1 MGREYNQNDY
11 NYYKSINSDRVNR
24 DNRRLSHNSRGNTNS
39 DINSIIRI
47 FVSFV
52 IIVISVVVISIVV
65 NQVINIKVF
74 DKIDLKPEVHDSL
87 NLTTDAN
94 SGNSFFVNDDQ
105 GLKFRKEDKSFAREE
120 WIEKNGELFY
130 FDTAG
135 YGLNGDMK
143 LDGQVYTFA
152 NGKLKDIKR
161 DTSFVR
167 RAKDEYFSSIESAQ
181 YLVWL
186 DDEEKEGNFYPIK
199 YKMYSD
205 DIEDYLGTEAD
216 KQYASPNMIKIYMSN
231 IYYLAVGKGT
241 KYAGRLYR
249 MRPNAI
255 HKETIGIGVTGYI
268 VLSDDVVYYCDG
280 DRVMKVKSWN
290 GVNLKLPE
298 NEELTDDGEIVIK
311 LPTPSDATPVT
322 NDQNSELTVDIDN
335 LPKPDSEIKITETSV
350 NNVRINVLPTNNET
364 KSNNNETKSNDNKI
378 KSNENKETSVK
389 NNVETTTNN
398 KPGAPRVEVGLS
410 PGESRSETKN
420 TQVEVG
426 AGPKVVE
433 VEAPK

>member
-1 MGREYNQNDY
+1 MNNYNQNGY
-11 NYYKSINSDRVNR
+11 NYYKVTNSDRG
-24 DNRRLSHNSRGNTNS
+24 SRGNKRFSHSRGNNNS
-39 DINSIIRI
+39 DINSIISI
-47 FVSFV
+47 LVSFV
-52 IIVISVVVISIVV
+52 IIVISIVVISIVV
-65 NQVINIKVF
+65 NRVINIKVF

-143 LDGQVYTFA
+143 LEGQVYTFE
-152 NGKLKDIKR
+152 NGKLKNIKR
-161 DTSFVR
+161 DTSYVR
-167 RAKDEYFSSIESAQ
+167 RSKDEYFSSIESAQ

-186 DDEEKEGNFYPIK
+186 DDEEKTGSFYPIK

-241 KYAGRLYR
+241 NYAGRLYR

-298 NEELTDDGEIVIK
+298 NEELTEDGEIVIK
-311 LPTPSDATPVT
+311 LPTPSDTTPII
-322 NDQNSELTVDIDN
+322 NNQGNELSVNISD
-335 LPKPDSEIKITETSV
+335 LPKPDEEIRIQETTVNSV
-350 NNVRINVLPTNNET
+350 RTNVLPMNNET
-364 KSNNNETKSNDNKI
+364 SSSGNRNNESNSSYNNETTRN
-378 KSNENKETSVK
+378 TS
-389 NNVETTTNN
+389 
-398 KPGAPRVEVGLS
+398 GSPRVEIGLS
-410 PGESRSETKN
+410 PGEARSETRN
-420 TQVEVG
+420 TQVEMG
-426 AGPKVVE
+426 SGPKVVE

>member
-1 MGREYNQNDY
+1 MN
-11 NYYKSINSDRVNR
+11 NYYRTTNSERVNR
-24 DNRRLSHNSRGNTNS
+24 ENRHMHSRPKSNS

-47 FVSFV
+47 LVAFV
-52 IIVISVVVISIVV
+52 IIVASIAVIVVI
-65 NQVINIKVF
+65 INRIKDIKVF

-94 SGNSFFVNDDQ
+94 SGNSFFVNDEQ

-143 LDGQVYTFA
+143 LEGQVYTFV

-161 DTSFVR
+161 DTSYVR
-167 RAKDEYFSSIESAQ
+167 RANDEYFSSIESAQ

-186 DDEEKEGNFYPIK
+186 DDVEKEGNFYPIK

-216 KQYASPNMIKIYMSN
+216 KQYASPNMMKIYMSN

-241 KYAGRLYR
+241 NYAGRLYR

-255 HKETIGIGVTGYI
+255 HKETIGIGVTGFI

-290 GVNLKLPE
+290 NVNLKLKD
-298 NEELTDDGEIVIK
+298 NEELTEDGEIIIK
-311 LPTPSDATPVT
+311 LPTPSDATPLNGDSA
-322 NDQNSELTVDIDN
+322 NDLTIDVNN
-335 LPKPDSEIKITETSV
+335 LPKPDDEVRIEESSV
-350 NNVRINVLPTNNET
+350 NSVRINVLPISNESET
-364 KSNNNETKSNDNKI
+364 SKRETSNREINNNNATTIRDDRNAPK
-378 KSNENKETSVK
+378 
-389 NNVETTTNN
+389 VEI
-398 KPGAPRVEVGLS
+398 GLS
-410 PGESRSETKN
+410 PGEERSTTRN
-420 TQVEVG
+420 TQVEIG
-426 AGPKVVE
+426 NAPRVVE
-433 VEAPK
+433 VEAPR

>member
-1 MGREYNQNDY
+1 MNRDYNQSMN
-11 NYYKSINSDRVNR
+11 NYYRTTNSERINRENRHVHNRPRSNSDV
-24 DNRRLSHNSRGNTNS
+24 
-39 DINSIIRI
+39 NSIIRI
-47 FVSFV
+47 LVAFV
-52 IIVISVVVISIVV
+52 IIVASIAVIVVVINRIKD
-65 NQVINIKVF
+65 IKVF

-94 SGNSFFVNDDQ
+94 SGNSFFVNDEQ

-143 LDGQVYTFA
+143 LEGQVYTFV

-161 DTSFVR
+161 DTSYVR
-167 RAKDEYFSSIESAQ
+167 RANDEYFSSIESAQ

-186 DDEEKEGNFYPIK
+186 DDVEKEGNFYPIK

-216 KQYASPNMIKIYMSN
+216 KQYASPNMMKIYMSN

-241 KYAGRLYR
+241 NYAGRLYR

-255 HKETIGIGVTGYI
+255 HKETIGIGVTGFI

-290 GVNLKLPE
+290 NVNLKLKD
-298 NEELTDDGEIVIK
+298 NEELTEDGEIIIK
-311 LPTPSDATPVT
+311 LPTPSDAMPLNGDSV
-322 NDQNSELTVDIDN
+322 NDLTIDVNN
-335 LPKPDSEIKITETSV
+335 LPKPDEEVRIEESSV
-350 NNVRINVLPTNNET
+350 NSVRINVLPVSNESETNNRET
-364 KSNNNETKSNDNKI
+364 RNRQPINNNETTIRDDRN
-378 KSNENKETSVK
+378 
-389 NNVETTTNN
+389 
-398 KPGAPRVEVGLS
+398 GPRVEIGLS
-410 PGESRSETKN
+410 PGEERSTTIN
-420 TQVEVG
+420 TQVEIG
-426 AGPKVVE
+426 NAPKVVE
-433 VEAPK
+433 VEAPR

>member
-1 MGREYNQNDY
+1 MNRDYNQSMN
-11 NYYKSINSDRVNR
+11 NYYRTTNSERINRENRHMHSRPKS
-24 DNRRLSHNSRGNTNS
+24 NS

-47 FVSFV
+47 LVAFV
-52 IIVISVVVISIVV
+52 IIVASIAVIVVVINRIKD
-65 NQVINIKVF
+65 IKVF

-94 SGNSFFVNDDQ
+94 SGNSFFVNDEQ

-143 LDGQVYTFA
+143 LEGQVYTFV

-161 DTSFVR
+161 DTSYVR
-167 RAKDEYFSSIESAQ
+167 RANDEYFSSIESAQ

-186 DDEEKEGNFYPIK
+186 DDIEKEGNFYPIK

-216 KQYASPNMIKIYMSN
+216 KQYASPNMMKIYMSN

-241 KYAGRLYR
+241 NYAGRLYR

-255 HKETIGIGVTGYI
+255 HKETIGIGVTGFI

-290 GVNLKLPE
+290 NVNLKLKD
-298 NEELTDDGEIVIK
+298 NEELTEDGEIIIK
-311 LPTPSDATPVT
+311 LPTPSDAMPLNGDSV
-322 NDQNSELTVDIDN
+322 NDLTIDVNN
-335 LPKPDSEIKITETSV
+335 LPKPDEEVRIEESSV
-350 NNVRINVLPTNNET
+350 NSVRINVLPVSNESETNNRET
-364 KSNNNETKSNDNKI
+364 SNRQPINNNETTIRDDRN
-378 KSNENKETSVK
+378 
-389 NNVETTTNN
+389 
-398 KPGAPRVEVGLS
+398 GPRVEIGLS
-410 PGESRSETKN
+410 PGEERSTTIN
-420 TQVEVG
+420 TQVEIG
-426 AGPKVVE
+426 NAPKVVE
-433 VEAPK
+433 VEAPR

>member
-1 MGREYNQNDY
+1 MNRDYNQSMN
-11 NYYKSINSDRVNR
+11 NYYRTTNSERVNR
-24 DNRRLSHNSRGNTNS
+24 ENRHMHSRPKSNS

-47 FVSFV
+47 LVAFV
-52 IIVISVVVISIVV
+52 IIVASIAVIVVI
-65 NQVINIKVF
+65 INRIKDIKVF

-94 SGNSFFVNDDQ
+94 SGNSFFVNDEQ

-143 LDGQVYTFA
+143 LEGQVYTFV

-161 DTSFVR
+161 DTSYVR
-167 RAKDEYFSSIESAQ
+167 RANDEYFSSIESAQ

-186 DDEEKEGNFYPIK
+186 DDVEKEGNFYPIK

-216 KQYASPNMIKIYMSN
+216 KQYASPNMMKIYMSN

-241 KYAGRLYR
+241 NYAGRLYR

-255 HKETIGIGVTGYI
+255 HKETIGIGVTGFI

-290 GVNLKLPE
+290 NVNLKLKD
-298 NEELTDDGEIVIK
+298 NEELTEDGEIIIK
-311 LPTPSDATPVT
+311 LPTPSDATPLNGDGA
-322 NDQNSELTVDIDN
+322 NDLTIDVNN
-335 LPKPDSEIKITETSV
+335 LPKPDDEVRIEESSV
-350 NNVRINVLPTNNET
+350 NSVRINVLPISNESET
-364 KSNNNETKSNDNKI
+364 SKRETSNREINNNNATTIRDDRNAPK
-378 KSNENKETSVK
+378 
-389 NNVETTTNN
+389 VEI
-398 KPGAPRVEVGLS
+398 GLS
-410 PGESRSETKN
+410 PGEERSTTRN
-420 TQVEVG
+420 TQVEIG
-426 AGPKVVE
+426 NAPRVVE
-433 VEAPK
+433 VEAPR